1 MDFLEFAIMALL
13 ADRLASIDEETE
25 AFGWLK
31 SEIEELKS
39 EIENLR
45 CEREE

>member
-13 ADRLASIDEETE
+13 ADRLASTDEEAE
-25 AFGWLK
+25 VFGRLK
-31 SEIEELKS
+31 SEIEELTF

-45 CEREE
+45 RDCEK

>member
-1 MDFLEFAIMALL
+1 MDFLEFAITTLL
-13 ADRLASIDEETE
+13 ADRLASIDEEAK
-25 AFGWLK
+25 AFGRLK

-45 CEREE
+45 SELEE

>member
-1 MDFLEFAIMALL
+1 MDFLEFAITALL
-13 ADRLASIDEETE
+13 ADRLASIDEEAE
-25 AFGWLK
+25 AFGRLN

-45 CEREE
+45 SELEE